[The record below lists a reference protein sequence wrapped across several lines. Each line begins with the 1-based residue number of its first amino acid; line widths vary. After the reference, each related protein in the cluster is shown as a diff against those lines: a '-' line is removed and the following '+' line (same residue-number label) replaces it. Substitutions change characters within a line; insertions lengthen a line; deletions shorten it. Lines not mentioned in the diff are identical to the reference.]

1 MFTSAEVQVR
11 KKKGANVTLFLISF
25 AVILVVY
32 FFFQFGLIK
41 AFMTSSD

>member
-1 MFTSAEVQVR
+1 MFMSAEVQVR

-32 FFFQFGLIK
+32 FFQFGLIK